1 VILFLT
7 FEDVLEAHEI
17 SLERWAG
24 TDGIRD
30 EGALRSAVAQPQATF
45 DGVYL
50 HVDVFAMAA
59 AYAFHISEAQA
70 FLDGNKRTA
79 ALAAVTFLDMNG
91 FRIGQH
97 DDILFLALHEIA
109 ARKMTKADL
118 AELLRALASEPSPG
132 D

>member
-1 VILFLT
+1 
-7 FEDVLEAHEI
+7 VLEAHAI

-30 EGALRSAVAQPQATF
+30 EGAIRSAVAQPPATF
-45 DGVYL
+45 DGCYL
-50 HVDVFAMAA
+50 HGDVFAMGA

-70 FLDGNKRTA
+70 FLDGNKRTG
-79 ALAAVTFLDMNG
+79 ALAAITFLDMNG

-118 AELLRALASEPSPG
+118 AELLRKLASEPPG
-132 D
+132 P